1 MSGKERFRKPRR
13 DRRLLTS
20 DPLIACG
27 ELQVGDARDVPDVPL
42 AFDRDAHLRRD
53 ATVLD
58 AGTISDT
65 EQSFEIV
72 LDAEEARARMPRST
86 APDRSA
92 ASPQGSPGDGLHRVF
107 EISRAS
113 SRYGFGV
120 VVLTQGKRPDDLRR
134 GFESLLAQRGV
145 DLDVVCVGNGWEPE
159 GLPDGVKSMA
169 LPENVGIP
177 AGRNEGVPQV
187 SGEFLFFLD
196 DDAWLPDDTTLLRM
210 AQLMRTQPE
219 IGLVQPR
226 VVDPSRDDAPT
237 RWIPRL
243 RKGASDHS
251 SNVFSVWEGA
261 VALQRRAFDACG
273 GWPAPFWY
281 AHEGIELAWRVW
293 DAGYKVWYMGDLTVA
308 HPVIDP
314 KRHAEYFYM
323 NARNRVWLARRNL
336 PWPLNWAYVGS
347 WTLVQAAR
355 WARTPEQLRPWFRG
369 WKDGWSDDPWAAD
382 EEHRKLSGRGLLA
395 MSIAGRPPIV

>member
-1 MSGKERFRKPRR
+1 MNARSRRPRR

-20 DPLIACG
+20 DPLTAHGIVQA
-27 ELQVGDARDVPDVPL
+27 GDNRDIPDVPG
-42 AFDRDAHLRRD
+42 AFDREDHLRRD

-58 AGTISDT
+58 AGKTPVAED
-65 EQSFEIV
+65 SFELIPSA
-72 LDAEEARARMPRST
+72 DAAEARARRA
-86 APDRSA
+86 APDGSA
-92 ASPQGSPGDGLHRVF
+92 DR
-107 EISRAS
+107 RAVS
-113 SRYGFGV
+113 GTAKDTIGAHRYGFGV
-120 VVLTQGKRPDDLRR
+120 VVLTQGKRPEDLKR
-134 GFESLLAQRGV
+134 GFDSLLAQRGV
-145 DLDVVCVGNGWEPE
+145 DLDIVCVGNGWEPE
-159 GLPDGVKSMA
+159 GLPKSVKTLA
-169 LPENVGIP
+169 LPENLGIP
-177 AGRNEGVPQV
+177 AGRNKGVPHV

-226 VVDPSRDDAPT
+226 VMDPARDDAPT

-243 RKGASDHS
+243 RKGSAEHS

-261 VALQRRAFDACG
+261 VALQRRAFDDCG

-293 DAGYKVWYMGDLTVA
+293 DAGYKVWYMGDLAVA

-314 KRHAEYFYM
+314 KRHDEYFYM

-347 WTLVQAAR
+347 WTLVQTAR
-355 WARTPEQLRPWFRG
+355 WARTPEQLRPWFQG
-369 WKDGWSDDPWAAD
+369 WKDGWTDDPWAAD

-395 MSIAGRPPIV
+395 MSVAGRPPIV